1 MIERSKEITKKS
13 RLIFETQLKSAL
25 NYNDLTRSKNHA
37 QKDGLDLIWID
48 FQRLFLINSNVSGKG
63 LALSWGKLDLT

>member
-1 MIERSKEITKKS
+1 M
-13 RLIFETQLKSAL
+13 KSAL

>member
-1 MIERSKEITKKS
+1 MLKKTD
-13 RLIFETQLKSAL
+13 F
-25 NYNDLTRSKNHA
+25 
-37 QKDGLDLIWID
+37 DLIWVD